1 MNFACTQASIGG
13 GLWEEL
19 NSFALAPQSL
29 KSGHS
34 MQTLKS
40 FSAQTKN
47 FNLSCIFV
55 NSDTKRGIHDLK
67 AVHRIAAVG

>member
-40 FSAQTKN
+40 FSRKHKIS
-47 FNLSCIFV
+47 LSCIFV
-55 NSDTKRGIHDLK
+55 NFDTKRGIHDLK